1 MGNKSLA
8 IIAAISV
15 IGLLFLVY
23 LAATFETPQGTATV
37 PVEQPVPRAPQAV
50 QVPQRPAPVI
60 EEPVETVEPVIAEAD
75 AVQEPEPEPAADPLP
90 ELPNLNSSDGFALER
105 LREFDTGASLVPL
118 LASEQLIRRFVVFA
132 DNVAQGNLPQLDFPL
147 RRLNREMEVGTL
159 DDNLFVME
167 PVSFRRFDLLINTLV
182 AVDVDSA
189 MRLYRLLAPLLREA
203 YAELGYGERDFDQ
216 TLIQAID
223 TVLDAET
230 VEGPY
235 QLVKPSVMYLFA
247 EQDIEDMSPVEKQLI
262 RIGPDNAARL
272 KARLAEYKRR
282 LQAR

>member
-23 LAATFETPQGTATV
+23 LAATFETPQGTTTV
-37 PVEQPVPRAPQAV
+37 PIEQPVPRAPQAV
-50 QVPQRPAPVI
+50 QPPPPPAPVI
-60 EEPVETVEPVIAEAD
+60 EEPVEIVEPVIAEAEIAQQPD
-75 AVQEPEPEPAADPLP
+75 PVPVAEPLP
-90 ELPNLNSSDGFALER
+90 DLNASDDFAFER
-105 LREFDTGASLVPL
+105 LRELEAGPALVPL
-118 LASEQLIRRFVVFA
+118 LTSEQLIRSFVVFA
-132 DNVAQGNLPQLDFPL
+132 DNAAQGNLPQLDFPL
-147 RRLNREMEVGTL
+147 RKLNREMEVGTL

-167 PVSFRRFDLLINTLV
+167 PVSFRRFDLLINTLI

-189 MRLYRLLAPLLREA
+189 MRLYRMLKPLLQEA
-203 YAELGYGERDFDQ
+203 YAELGYGDRDFEQ
-216 TLIQAID
+216 TLVQAID
-223 TVLDAET
+223 TVLNART

-282 LQAR
+282 LE